1 VADAKNRGVN
11 KMAKKL
17 MKSRDDVKLDGVCA
31 GIAEYFNI
39 DPTLIRVLFVFI
51 SLSGG
56 AGLLL
61 YLILAIVMPRNEGRT
76 RGRRDDY
83 DEYRQT
89 KTFDDEDQDSY
100 NKVDNTEDANA
111 SKNDPDEEE
120 SWRDF

>member
-1 VADAKNRGVN
+1 
-11 KMAKKL
+11 MAKKL